1 MACIEGVAR
10 VGWALVESRSR
21 LYRARLIN
29 GGAIFIAVV
38 LVVVLITKFHMV
50 LYLVVISMPAL
61 FLLIKPS
68 NGTIRSRGRGAGS
81 GPGGTLDAIADPGGR
96 PCLAS

>member
-1 MACIEGVAR
+1 

-50 LYLVVISMPAL
+50 LTWS
-61 FLLIKPS
+61 
-68 NGTIRSRGRGAGS
+68 
-81 GPGGTLDAIADPGGR
+81 
-96 PCLAS
+96 

>member
-1 MACIEGVAR
+1 VACIEGVAR

-50 LYLVVISMPAL
+50 LTWS
-61 FLLIKPS
+61 
-68 NGTIRSRGRGAGS
+68 
-81 GPGGTLDAIADPGGR
+81 
-96 PCLAS
+96 